1 MNQENTSAPA
11 ENKMGT
17 MPIGKLLF
25 NMSLPMMISMLVQAL
40 YNIVDSIFVAKL
52 SENALTAV
60 SLAFPLQTLLIA
72 VGTGTGVGMNA
83 LLSKSLGE
91 KNFKKANAT
100 ASNAAVLYFFSYLV
114 FFILGFTIV
123 RPFYASQIGNADQEI
138 MELGIEYLST
148 VMIFSF
154 GLLAQVFFERLLT
167 STGRTIFSMTSQLT
181 GAITNIILDPIL
193 IFGLL
198 GAPKMGVTGAAVATV
213 IGQCVAALVAG
224 FCNHRYNHDV
234 KLKFHGFRL
243 DFHIIGTIYAV
254 GIPTIIMQSIGSV
267 MTYCMNRIL
276 IEFSSTATAVFGVY
290 FKLQS
295 FFFMPVFGL
304 NNGITPIIAYNYG
317 AGQRKRML
325 KTIKLSM
332 LVAFCLTFIGF
343 LCFEGIPQILFGYV
357 QCIERDAHHR
367 SSCPADHRNP
377 LSDRMV
383 LYCIRNSISGSWK
396 SIFQYDRLH
405 YASVICTDPRRIY
418 PCKAWRSSCSVV
430 VLPDCGGHFTYGL
443 LLLPGTDQPD
453 DHFQGSRGKA
463 LVELC
468 SDSSSDSEK
477 EDFHVSIQIRENLLF
492 ILTLSYINPCMDSS
506 SQAQSQPLHL

>member
-83 LLSKSLGE
+83 HLSKSLGE

-343 LCFEGIPQILFGYV
+343 LCFEGIPQILLGMFNASDELLTIGVPALRIIGIHYLIV
-357 QCIERDAHHR
+357 WFCI
-367 SSCPADHRNP
+367 
-377 LSDRMV
+377 V
-383 LYCIRNSISGSWK
+383 SGTV
-396 SIFQYDRLH
+396 FQAL
-405 YASVICTDPRRIY
+405 
-418 PCKAWRSSCSVV
+418 
-430 VLPDCGGHFTYGL
+430 
-443 LLLPGTDQPD
+443 
-453 DHFQGSRGKA
+453 GKA
-463 LVELC
+463 FF
-468 SDSSSDSEK
+468 SMI
-477 EDFHVSIQIRENLLF
+477 VSIMRQLF
-492 ILTLSYINPCMDSS
+492 VLIPAAYILAKLGGLHVVWWSFPIAEVISLMVSSFFLVRINRTIISRVPEGK
-506 SQAQSQPLHL
+506 L

>member
-138 MELGIEYLST
+138 MELGIKYLST

-325 KTIKLSM
+325 KTIKLSV

-343 LCFEGIPQILFGYV
+343 LCFEGIPQILLSLFNASDDMLAIGIPALRIIGIHYLIAWF
-357 QCIERDAHHR
+357 CI
-367 SSCPADHRNP
+367 
-377 LSDRMV
+377 V
-383 LYCIRNSISGSWK
+383 SGTV
-396 SIFQYDRLH
+396 FQAL
-405 YASVICTDPRRIY
+405 
-418 PCKAWRSSCSVV
+418 
-430 VLPDCGGHFTYGL
+430 
-443 LLLPGTDQPD
+443 
-453 DHFQGSRGKA
+453 GKA
-463 LVELC
+463 FF
-468 SDSSSDSEK
+468 SMI
-477 EDFHVSIQIRENLLF
+477 VSIMRQLF
-492 ILTLSYINPCMDSS
+492 VLIPAAYILAKLGGLHVVWWSFPIAEVISLMVSSFFLVRINRTIISKVPEGK
-506 SQAQSQPLHL
+506 L

>member
-343 LCFEGIPQILFGYV
+343 LCFEGIPQILLGMFNASDELLTIGVPALRIIGIHYLIAWF
-357 QCIERDAHHR
+357 CI
-367 SSCPADHRNP
+367 
-377 LSDRMV
+377 V
-383 LYCIRNSISGSWK
+383 SGTV
-396 SIFQYDRLH
+396 FQAL
-405 YASVICTDPRRIY
+405 
-418 PCKAWRSSCSVV
+418 
-430 VLPDCGGHFTYGL
+430 
-443 LLLPGTDQPD
+443 
-453 DHFQGSRGKA
+453 GKA
-463 LVELC
+463 FF
-468 SDSSSDSEK
+468 SMI
-477 EDFHVSIQIRENLLF
+477 VSIMRQLF
-492 ILTLSYINPCMDSS
+492 VLIPAVYILAKLGGLHVVWWSFPIAEVISLMVSSFFLVRINRTIISRVPEGK
-506 SQAQSQPLHL
+506 L

>member
-1 MNQENTSAPA
+1 
-11 ENKMGT
+11 
-17 MPIGKLLF
+17 
-25 NMSLPMMISMLVQAL
+25 
-40 YNIVDSIFVAKL
+40 
-52 SENALTAV
+52 
-60 SLAFPLQTLLIA
+60 
-72 VGTGTGVGMNA
+72 MNA

-332 LVAFCLTFIGF
+332 LG
-343 LCFEGIPQILFGYV
+343 
-357 QCIERDAHHR
+357 R
-367 SSCPADHRNP
+367 
-377 LSDRMV
+377 
-383 LYCIRNSISGSWK
+383 
-396 SIFQYDRLH
+396 
-405 YASVICTDPRRIY
+405 
-418 PCKAWRSSCSVV
+418 
-430 VLPDCGGHFTYGL
+430 
-443 LLLPGTDQPD
+443 LLPYLYR
-453 DHFQGSRGKA
+453 FS
-463 LVELC
+463 
-468 SDSSSDSEK
+468 
-477 EDFHVSIQIRENLLF
+477 LL
-492 ILTLSYINPCMDSS
+492 
-506 SQAQSQPLHL
+506 

>member
-254 GIPTIIMQSIGSV
+254 DT
-267 MTYCMNRIL
+267 
-276 IEFSSTATAVFGVY
+276 
-290 FKLQS
+290 
-295 FFFMPVFGL
+295 
-304 NNGITPIIAYNYG
+304 
-317 AGQRKRML
+317 QRL
-325 KTIKLSM
+325 
-332 LVAFCLTFIGF
+332 
-343 LCFEGIPQILFGYV
+343 LCSP
-357 QCIERDAHHR
+357 
-367 SSCPADHRNP
+367 
-377 LSDRMV
+377 SDR
-383 LYCIRNSISGSWK
+383 L
-396 SIFQYDRLH
+396 
-405 YASVICTDPRRIY
+405 
-418 PCKAWRSSCSVV
+418 
-430 VLPDCGGHFTYGL
+430 
-443 LLLPGTDQPD
+443 
-453 DHFQGSRGKA
+453 
-463 LVELC
+463 
-468 SDSSSDSEK
+468 
-477 EDFHVSIQIRENLLF
+477 
-492 ILTLSYINPCMDSS
+492 
-506 SQAQSQPLHL
+506 

>member
-100 ASNAAVLYFFSYLV
+100 ASNAAILYFFSYLV

-343 LCFEGIPQILFGYV
+343 LCFEGIPQILLGMFNASDEMLTIGV
-357 QCIERDAHHR
+357 
-367 SSCPADHRNP
+367 PALRIIGIHY
-377 LSDRMV
+377 LIAWFYIV
-383 LYCIRNSISGSWK
+383 SGTV
-396 SIFQYDRLH
+396 FQAL
-405 YASVICTDPRRIY
+405 
-418 PCKAWRSSCSVV
+418 
-430 VLPDCGGHFTYGL
+430 
-443 LLLPGTDQPD
+443 
-453 DHFQGSRGKA
+453 GKA
-463 LVELC
+463 FF
-468 SDSSSDSEK
+468 SMI
-477 EDFHVSIQIRENLLF
+477 VSIMRQLF
-492 ILTLSYINPCMDSS
+492 VLIPAAYILAKLGGLHVVWWSFPIAEVISLMVSSFFLVRINRTIISRVPEGK
-506 SQAQSQPLHL
+506 L

>member
-100 ASNAAVLYFFSYLV
+100 ASNAAILYFFSYLV

-254 GIPTIIMQSIGSV
+254 GIPTIIMQSIG
-267 MTYCMNRIL
+267 
-276 IEFSSTATAVFGVY
+276 
-290 FKLQS
+290 
-295 FFFMPVFGL
+295 
-304 NNGITPIIAYNYG
+304 
-317 AGQRKRML
+317 
-325 KTIKLSM
+325 
-332 LVAFCLTFIGF
+332 
-343 LCFEGIPQILFGYV
+343 
-357 QCIERDAHHR
+357 
-367 SSCPADHRNP
+367 
-377 LSDRMV
+377 
-383 LYCIRNSISGSWK
+383 
-396 SIFQYDRLH
+396 
-405 YASVICTDPRRIY
+405 
-418 PCKAWRSSCSVV
+418 
-430 VLPDCGGHFTYGL
+430 
-443 LLLPGTDQPD
+443 
-453 DHFQGSRGKA
+453 
-463 LVELC
+463 
-468 SDSSSDSEK
+468 
-477 EDFHVSIQIRENLLF
+477 
-492 ILTLSYINPCMDSS
+492 
-506 SQAQSQPLHL
+506 